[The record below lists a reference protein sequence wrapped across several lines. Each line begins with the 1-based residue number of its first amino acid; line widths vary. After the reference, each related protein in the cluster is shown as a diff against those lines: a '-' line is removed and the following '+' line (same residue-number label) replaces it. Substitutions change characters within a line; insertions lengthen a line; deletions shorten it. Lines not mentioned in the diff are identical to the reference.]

1 MRRLLS
7 FLLKAAISAL
17 LLYLSLRRVDLDNLG
32 RQLGDLDLRWIGFLL
47 AMIVAQVGLAA
58 LRWRDIVAA
67 CGVALRILTSLRYI
81 FIGQFFSQVLP
92 STVGG
97 DAARIWLL
105 ARGGAGWPK
114 SIYSVLIDRVIGVAV
129 LATIVTACL
138 PWTLQLVQDPVARA
152 ALVLIGF
159 GALSAAGVFLGLGH
173 PKLQIME
180 RWWGTRHLAV
190 ASRLA
195 WQLCRSMRGVRVIA
209 MSFVVHLLTVLAA
222 WGAAHAAHAS
232 LDFTQALFL
241 VLPVILIATIP
252 ISIAGWGVRESAM
265 ILAFSYA
272 GLAETDG
279 LVVSI
284 LYGAAT
290 LALGAIGGLVWVA
303 SGYRWSSVRSLEADT
318 LAHDRKAP

>member
-17 LLYLSLRRVDLDNLG
+17 LLYLAFRRVDLDNLA
-32 RQLGDLDLRWIGFLL
+32 RRLGDVDWRWIGVML
-47 AMIVAQVGLAA
+47 AVMFSQVGIGA
-58 LRWRDIVAA
+58 LRWRDIVVA
-67 CGVALRILTSLRYI
+67 CGVALRALTSLRYI

-114 SIYSVLIDRVIGVAV
+114 SIYSVMIDRVIGVAV

-138 PWTLQLVQDPVARA
+138 PWTLQLVTDPVARA
-152 ALVLIGF
+152 ALVVIGL
-159 GALSAAGVFLGLGH
+159 GALGAATVFLSLGH
-173 PKLQIME
+173 PKLQLME
-180 RWWGTRHLAV
+180 RWWGTRHLAM

-195 WQLCRSMRGVRVIA
+195 WQLCRSVRGARVSA
-209 MSFVVHLLTVLAA
+209 MSFAIHLMTVLAA
-222 WGAAHAAHAS
+222 WTAARGAHAS
-232 LDFTQALFL
+232 LDFAQALFL

-252 ISIAGWGVRESAM
+252 VSIAGWGVRESAM
-265 ILAFSYA
+265 IMAFSYA
-272 GLAETDG
+272 GLAESDG
-279 LVVSI
+279 LIVSV

-290 LALGAIGGLVWVA
+290 LFIGGAGGLVWVA
-303 SGYRWSSVRSLEADT
+303 SGHRWGSVKSLEAET
-318 LAHDRKAP
+318 LAHDKAP